1 MSSNKAQKTSLSF
14 EKVGDVVTGILARMT
29 QGTTRDKGEG
39 LERQGLAEGDQLAQ
53 GENF

>member
-1 MSSNKAQKTSLSF
+1 VSSNKAQKTSLSF

-29 QGTTRDKGEG
+29 QGTRDKGEG
-39 LERQGLAEGDQLAQ
+39 LERQGVAEGDQLAQ